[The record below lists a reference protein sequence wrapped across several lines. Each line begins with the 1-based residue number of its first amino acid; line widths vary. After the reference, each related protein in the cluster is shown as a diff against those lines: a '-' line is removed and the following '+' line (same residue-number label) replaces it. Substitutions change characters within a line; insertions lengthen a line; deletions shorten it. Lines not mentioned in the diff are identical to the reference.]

1 MDSLARDICDARDA
15 AVAESVDAFEQ
26 CVGSQRAARHYL
38 FLQGLPGPFFRR
50 LGEALRADGA
60 RVSRINFNGGDMLD
74 WPGRD
79 AFAYRGTPADWPAW
93 LDRFVRDRG
102 VTDIIVFGD
111 LRPVHRVA
119 RVLADRRGLRFVTFE
134 EGYLR
139 PNHVTLERGGVNGHS
154 SFPRGLHALRL
165 IAARAGDLADE
176 VPVANSFR
184 RRASQSAFYYAAT
197 HAAAPFFAH
206 YRTHRHASPLREG
219 VAWLRRYVRRG
230 RERRAS
236 QAAVAGLAGRRFF
249 LFPLQLEGDAQIR
262 VHSRFDTMRD
272 AVVEV
277 LAAFRD
283 APEDVALLVKQHP
296 LDPDVDNW
304 RGFVTDR
311 AAQLGLADRVVFI
324 ERFDL
329 TPLLKVAHGVVT
341 VNSSVGPLALA
352 AGVPVKTLGT
362 AIYDVPGIT
371 ADVPLDRFWHAPPPV
386 DAEAFDIFC
395 RALRAKC
402 LVNGGFHGT
411 EALDLL
417 VRNAVTRLRD
427 R

>member
-1 MDSLARDICDARDA
+1 MASLARDR
-15 AVAESVDAFEQ
+15 VDEAPANPHLSLAQ
-26 CVGSQRAARHYL
+26 TVVGPFAGRHFL

-50 LGEALRADGA
+50 LGAALRDAGA
-60 RVSRINFNGGDMLD
+60 AVSRINFNGGDVLD
-74 WPGRD
+74 WVGQG
-79 AFAYRGTPADWPAW
+79 AINYRGTPADWPDW
-93 LDRFVRDRG
+93 LAAFVADRG

-111 LRPVHRVA
+111 LRPVHRAA
-119 RVLADRRGLRFVTFE
+119 RALADRRGLRFVTFE

-154 SFPRGLHALRL
+154 SFPRTLHALRL
-165 IAARAGDLADE
+165 IDARARDLADE
-176 VPVANSFR
+176 VPVENSFR
-184 RRASQSAFYYAAT
+184 RRASQSSLYYAAT
-197 HAAAPFFAH
+197 QGAAAFFPH
-206 YRTHRHASPLREG
+206 YRTHRYASPVREG
-219 VAWLRRYVRRG
+219 AAWLRRYARRW
-230 RERRAS
+230 RERRVS
-236 QAAVAGLAGRRFF
+236 RAAVAGLAGRRFF

-262 VHSRFDTMRD
+262 VHSPFGSMRD
-272 AVVEV
+272 AVVAV

-283 APEDVALLVKQHP
+283 APQDVALLVKQHP

-311 AAQLGLADRVVFI
+311 AAALGLADRVAFV

-329 TPLLKVAHGVVT
+329 MPLLKVARGVVT

-362 AIYDVPGIT
+362 AIYDVPGVT

-386 DAEAFDIFC
+386 DAEGFATFC

-402 LVNGGFHGT
+402 LVNGGFHGS

-417 VRNAVTRLRD
+417 VRNSVARLRD

>member
-1 MDSLARDICDARDA
+1 MDNLARDICDARDA

-26 CVGSQRAARHYL
+26 CAGSQRAPRHYL

-111 LRPVHRVA
+111 LRPVHRAA

-184 RRASQSAFYYAAT
+184 RRASQAAFYYAAT
-197 HAAAPFFAH
+197 QAAAPFFAH
-206 YRTHRHASPLREG
+206 YRTHRYASPLREG
-219 VAWLRRYVRRG
+219 VAWLRRYVRRR

-236 QAAVAGLAGRRFF
+236 QAAVAGMAGRRFF

-371 ADVPLDRFWHAPPPV
+371 ADVPLNRFWHAPPPV